1 MLKKAMWENAGIIR
15 NKTGLKNALRVLDD
29 IALITRNSRVYASK
43 EGYELRNSLIAAK
56 LIAEA
61 ALVREDSIGA
71 HYREDTAED
80 VPQTTDRYAET
91 LGAEVS
97 RI

>member
-1 MLKKAMWENAGIIR
+1 MR
-15 NKTGLKNALRVLDD
+15 NEAGLKNALRVLDD
-29 IALITRNSRVYASK
+29 IELITRGSRVYASK

-61 ALVREDSIGA
+61 SLNRKNSIGA
-71 HYREDTAED
+71 HFREDAAEIL
-80 VPQTTDRYAET
+80 PQVSDRTPEISR
-91 LGAEVS
+91 AEVS